1 MPELEKAGVYDLGL
15 RIALEMNENGS
26 IFLFIGTKSR
36 SKKSVN
42 SRKVV
47 RKSVFRKSK
56 KVIYGVDLQSRN
68 CLYSSQFRLF
78 WAINVYFIAHAS
90 LKVSIVID
98 KNIANVSN

>member
-1 MPELEKAGVYDLGL
+1 MDED
-15 RIALEMNENGS
+15 GS

-36 SKKSVN
+36 SKKCVKSQ
-42 SRKVV
+42 KDV
-47 RKSVFRKSK
+47 RKSVFRKSQ

-98 KNIANVSN
+98 KIVLIMSNQNDNIEKCYSSFRITF